1 MSRIKNWMMEMEET
15 VDDAVASDCTCI
27 EDVIQHCNENVTH
40 VEEDYV
46 REYYERARYDLES

>member
-1 MSRIKNWMMEMEET
+1 MEET

-27 EDVIQHCNENVTH
+27 KDVIQHCNENLTY